1 MLANPIFLSPDNPDR
16 VSCTAA
22 GLVPRQEPAAPI
34 SRRRP
39 SAAQFLLL
47 LEFPH
52 FPRRFQAF
60 WRNMAIARPAGSRN
74 IIRVWVSTD
83 ARWKTLG
90 RPRPAKRRPDR
101 ATDAQILEDAERLIA
116 AWNGRQAKRMPMLF
130 APTIGAAVAAR
141 HWWLWV
147 RCPACRTTNAI
158 DLRTL
163 DRHPDAAITSLIPAL
178 SCRSCRPNAP
188 FAELVQLSRLSVIDE
203 WNAER
208 ACTIT

>member
-1 MLANPIFLSPDNPDR
+1 
-16 VSCTAA
+16 
-22 GLVPRQEPAAPI
+22 
-34 SRRRP
+34 
-39 SAAQFLLL
+39 
-47 LEFPH
+47 
-52 FPRRFQAF
+52 
-60 WRNMAIARPAGSRN
+60 
-74 IIRVWVSTD
+74 
-83 ARWKTLG
+83 
-90 RPRPAKRRPDR
+90 
-101 ATDAQILEDAERLIA
+101 
-116 AWNGRQAKRMPMLF
+116 MPMLF